1 MAGTQDPNARF
12 ENEQSPESRL
22 LGSQRAQTAS
32 DCDRS
37 LSTDLISPTSA
48 PVEQVVSSVRSD
60 VSVGTWGSNLDTLL
74 HELQE
79 LTSTTPVMPVVDQA
93 LDNQLVQV
101 RLGMAT
107 SLFVALRCRD
117 PFTAA
122 HALRVALI
130 TSGWCL
136 KMGLPE
142 HQRDMMEVAALL
154 HDLGVIGIPDKV
166 LHKPGRLDSRE
177 ATVVER
183 SRQISAEILRTACS
197 EQELLDIIEHIP
209 TRYDG
214 TRKGYCISGESIP
227 LGSRMISI
235 VESFDSMTTDHVFR
249 PAMPQEL
256 ALREL
261 FACAGSQFDPRLV
274 QEFADLQNHDQSA
287 FRSEVTSRWLHDL
300 DSEAVESYWELSHN
314 LSSGD
319 KPGKVSLFEDKLL
332 GNMHDA
338 VVFVD
343 ETLTVTFWNHGAERM
358 TGINASSICRRHW
371 HPSLLNILDEGGQ
384 TVREADC
391 PIACVVA
398 SGVQSSRR
406 LTIQGRNGRP
416 LSVDAQ
422 IIPVAGENNKS
433 LGVVLIMHDAS
444 SETTLEER
452 CQSLHEK
459 STKDPMTQVG
469 NRAEFDRVHEQFVR
483 AHLQQHR
490 PCSLIICD
498 LDLFKQVNDVY
509 GHQAGDDVI
518 KSMADVLKDSC
529 RAGDLVARYGG
540 EEFVMLCADCDNAA
554 AARRAE
560 EIRKNISH
568 IAQDRMEGK
577 SVSASFGVTEIQPG
591 DSPDTMLRRAD
602 RALLT
607 AKARGRNRV
616 VQLGTG
622 SAAEGSW
629 LFGKGLDDGEDLTGE
644 SQILIEQDVISS
656 VPMAVAV
663 EKLRGFVA
671 DHQAKLIDTEGS
683 NVRLEMCSQPS
694 DHRQRRSS
702 DRPTTFIIGLH
713 FEEYQDEVETPP
725 TGVTPPVSRLPKTK
739 IHFSIRPKK
748 CRERRRDD
756 IMDQARAVLVS
767 FRSYLM
773 ATEPQHQK
781 DNIDNQAKRFW
792 GSWLSSQLAPL
803 DDGEGKTP
811 ETVSFWQSIRRL
823 WQRSK

>member
-1 MAGTQDPNARF
+1 MAGTHDPNAQF
-12 ENEQSPESRL
+12 ENDQSPESRL
-22 LGSQRAQTAS
+22 PGPQHMQTPCDGDRGAS
-32 DCDRS
+32 AN
-37 LSTDLISPTSA
+37 LISADSLPLEPA
-48 PVEQVVSSVRSD
+48 VA
-60 VSVGTWGSNLDTLL
+60 SVGTWGSNLDTLL
-74 HELQE
+74 NELQE
-79 LTSTTPVMPVVDQA
+79 LTSAAPLTPVVGRT

-107 SLFVALRCRD
+107 SLFMALRCRD

-122 HALRVALI
+122 HSLRVALM

-136 KMGLPE
+136 KMGVPE

-154 HDLGVIGIPDKV
+154 HDLGVIGIPDRV

-183 SRQISAEILRTACS
+183 SRQISAEILRSACS
-197 EQELLDIIEHIP
+197 EQMLLDIVEHIP
-209 TRYDG
+209 ARYDG
-214 TRKGYCISGESIP
+214 SRKGYNISGVSIP
-227 LGSRMISI
+227 LGARMIAV

-249 PAMPQEL
+249 PAISQEL

-274 QEFADLQNHDQSA
+274 QEFANLQSHDQSA
-287 FRSEVTSRWLHDL
+287 FRDQVTSKWLHEL
-300 DSEAVESYWELSHN
+300 DPEVVDSYWELSHN
-314 LSSGD
+314 LSSRD
-319 KPGKVSLFEDKLL
+319 KSGAVSLFEDKLL

-343 ETLTVTFWNHGAERM
+343 ENLSVTFWNHGAERM

-371 HPSLLNILDEGGQ
+371 TPSLLSARDESGQ
-384 TVREADC
+384 KIEEADC
-391 PIACVVA
+391 PVACTVA
-398 SGVQSSRR
+398 SGVQSLRR

-416 LSVDAQ
+416 LSVDTQ
-422 IIPVAGENNKS
+422 VIPVLGENNKS
-433 LGVVLIMHDAS
+433 LGAVLLLHDAS
-444 SETTLEER
+444 SETSLEER

-459 STKDPMTQVG
+459 STKDPLTQVG
-469 NRAEFDRVHEQFVR
+469 NRAEFDRVHEQFVQ
-483 AHLQQHR
+483 AHLQQQK

-498 LDLFKQVNDVY
+498 LDLFKQVNDTF

-540 EEFVMLCADCDNAA
+540 EEFVMLCADCDNAT

-560 EIRKNISH
+560 EIRKNISR
-568 IAQDRMEGK
+568 ISQPRMEGK
-577 SVSASFGVTEIQPG
+577 SISASFGVTEIQPG

-622 SAAEGSW
+622 SVSERSRP
-629 LFGKGLDDGEDLTGE
+629 FGGEPADGDNLTGE
-644 SQILIEQDVISS
+644 SQILLEQDVVTS

-671 DHQAKLIDTEGS
+671 DHRAKLIDTKGS
-683 NVRLEMCSQPS
+683 NVRLEMLSQPP
-694 DHRQRRSS
+694 DRRRRRSS
-702 DRPTTFIIGLH
+702 DRPTTFIISLR
-713 FEEYQDEVETPP
+713 FEECREEIEQQPCGTR
-725 TGVTPPVSRLPKTK
+725 PPVGRLPKTK
-739 IHFSIRPKK
+739 IHFCIRPKK
-748 CRERRRDD
+748 SRDRRHADVL
-756 IMDQARAVLVS
+756 DQAREILVS

-773 ATEPQHQK
+773 ATDTQHQK
-781 DNIDNQAKRFW
+781 EDHVKRQARQFW
-792 GSWLSSQLAPL
+792 GSWRSRQLAPL
-803 DDGEGKTP
+803 DDGDGKP
-811 ETVSFWQSIRRL
+811 PQAGSLWQSIRRC
-823 WQRSK
+823 WGRSK